1 VGLQNHTNLRG
12 YPSRD
17 ELKAT
22 MTRFAGVG
30 LGVEITEMDVGTL
43 EAPGTQAARL
53 ARQAQAYRQ
62 AATACW
68 DIAACTRLT
77 TWGVSDALSWIGTS
91 QQPLLLD
98 ASYHPKPALAAVDAA
113 LHRGA

>member
-1 VGLQNHTNLRG
+1 MGLQNHTNLRG

-43 EAPGTQAARL
+43 GAPGTQATRL

-98 ASYHPKPALAAVDAA
+98 ASYHAKPALAAVDAA